1 MKWWDRS
8 LRFIGKVLIVLV
20 VGTFTVTVFFPGLF
34 TKYLQSYA
42 NRKYLNPLGLR
53 ISYSGFVGDLF
64 SAFQFRDITIAAR
77 NGTFTLKAE
86 DARLNIDFLRF
97 LRRDL
102 SFDEVSIGH
111 LRLDVQPGE
120 TASPMSKI
128 EINRLPW
135 ISIQNLAVGEG
146 TVTQGDEDYWFRI
159 TGNLDLTNLITLDDA
174 QVEMYYPALVDT
186 MHFAAK
192 TLEFDGEHF
201 TIVTGNLR
209 YEDNYAVLD
218 GEFGISPRVNMNL
231 HVFSDQFKPPEFL
244 PDWISWQSVEG
255 DLLGNLD
262 TLECKL
268 ALGMSALGEPL
279 DKTVL
284 DFKFMNGEFRISR
297 AVFARGSQ
305 QITAAGNFDPSGNAT
320 LEVSFLNTTMDE
332 FIPYATG
339 LYVDGEATVN
349 VQWYDEKIESLDIGL
364 ALSEIHHSGK
374 KVRDVQGAVS
384 MRNNI
389 WSVTDTTA
397 LSFAGSN
404 VQLWGSVDYTNELM
418 DLEVYLQSDSL
429 AELLDS
435 LNWIPI
441 QGEAEG
447 QVWVSGPWSDPSLT
461 GAVMLHNTGYRW
473 LNIGQSFIQFILDS
487 TLTTPRGRI
496 YASMGKLDLG
506 AKTLEGGEAEFFF
519 EGDTIVTNTLRLY
532 DGFEKLETK
541 GYVILGDSAIFAL
554 DTLAVWR
561 NTEILT
567 GRKIHSALY
576 GDGLHVSPTE
586 LNIAGGQIGISG
598 KWKNADEFA
607 LLANGAGIDLERM
620 LRFLGKPSRLKGIV
634 NAETQISNRDGFLAI
649 SGQLDGLNGEL
660 DRIPFTEL
668 HSTFNLSENRLNL
681 DEFTLRN
688 QDGPIHAYGSLIYA
702 VEESRFGRMG
712 SLDSLDLRG
721 SFDNYQFHD
730 LQAHIP
736 WRYATG
742 GKLSGPFTA
751 RGPAKSPIYNAEL
764 SGTEPRFDK
773 LTGNH
778 IAGRLRYVDK
788 RLEFIDLALDTDA
801 GHYTGY
807 GSIPADLSPAS
818 GVLDVIKDEP
828 VDLHFSADIS
838 EMEFLTTYITDI
850 DSLKGDF
857 DVELSITGTFEKLIR
872 DGNLSVKNGTVELFV
887 MENPITGLKGEVV
900 LENNIMSAVD
910 LAGHTPRGQGRDK
923 SNLSVTG
930 AMDMSR
936 FFQPAF
942 DVQVTGEQVYF
953 SLPLKDIE
961 MVGIPMLSITGRD
974 TILFSCQ
981 FEPDPGWPIFRME
994 LAGPE
999 SYVLK
1004 EPDEGTIIV
1013 YNINVPFYSG
1023 AIVENSDVRNAEAEG
1038 EITLTRVGSED
1049 WRYAGN
1055 IDVLSGEFVYN
1066 AYDFTIDEGWVI
1078 LEPSEFNPRY
1088 YIRATTQFE
1097 YDIDPDTEETDYQLV
1112 DVTMILTGTMDDPQY
1127 AWEIPPN
1134 IPLTE
1139 SDLVTLFALGQPLQ
1153 EGIDPTI
1160 TAGLSLTNIVLRRF
1174 EENARQ
1180 AAGLDRLRIQSTS
1193 SRSIF
1198 PDPQEVRF
1206 HIGKRISPRLYIGVQ
1221 ADPTL
1226 SFNQYQIAYRLSR
1239 RTISLGT
1246 VDQSVVGSVDEDGL
1260 YQVKYRLKLRY

>member
-86 DARLNIDFLRF
+86 DTRLNIDFLRF

-120 TASPMSKI
+120 IAPPKNKI
-128 EINRLPW
+128 EISRLPW
-135 ISIQNLAVGEG
+135 ISVRNLAVGEG

-159 TGNLDLTNLITLDDA
+159 MGNLDLTNLITLDDA

-192 TLEFDGEHF
+192 TLEFDGEQF

-231 HVFSDQFKPPEFL
+231 HVISDQFQSPEFV
-244 PDWISWQSVEG
+244 PDWINWQSVEG
-255 DLLGNLD
+255 DLRGNLD
-262 TLECKL
+262 TLECRL
-268 ALGMSALGEPL
+268 TLGMSALGKPL

-284 DFKFMNGEFRISR
+284 DFNIDNGEISISR
-297 AVFARGSQ
+297 AVFARGGQ
-305 QITAAGNFDPSGNAT
+305 RITAAGNFDPSGNAA
-320 LEVSFLNTTMDE
+320 LEVSFLNTMIDE
-332 FIPYATG
+332 FIPYTTG
-339 LYVDGEATVN
+339 LYMDGEATVKA
-349 VQWYDEKIESLDIGL
+349 QWYDKKIETLDIGL
-364 ALSEIHHSGK
+364 ALSEIQYSGK
-374 KVRDVQGAVS
+374 KVRDVHGAVS
-384 MRNNI
+384 MSQNI

-397 LSFAGSN
+397 LSFAGSD
-404 VQLWGSVDYTNELM
+404 VQLWGSVDYANELM

-441 QGEAEG
+441 QGQVEG
-447 QVWVSGPWSDPSLT
+447 QVWISGPWNDPSLT

-487 TLTTPRGRI
+487 TLPTPRGRM
-496 YASMGKLDLG
+496 YASMGKLDVG
-506 AKTLEGGEAEFFF
+506 AMTIEGGEAEFFF

-541 GYVILGDSAIFAL
+541 GHVVAGDSTIFAL
-554 DTLAVWR
+554 DTLVIWR
-561 NTEILT
+561 NTEILS
-567 GRKIHSALY
+567 GRNIHSALY
-576 GDGLHVSPTE
+576 SDGMHITPTE

-598 KWKNADEFA
+598 NWKDANEFA
-607 LLANGAGIDLERM
+607 LLTNGVGIDLERM
-620 LRFLGKPSRLKGIV
+620 LRFLGKPSRIRGTV
-634 NAETQISNRDGFLAI
+634 NAETQISNRDGYLAI
-649 SGQLDGLNGEL
+649 SGQLDGMNGEL
-660 DRIPFTEL
+660 DRIPFSEL
-668 HSTFNLSENRLNL
+668 RSTFTLSENRLHL
-681 DEFTLRN
+681 DELTIRN
-688 QDGPIHAYGSLIYA
+688 QDGPIHAYGSLIYN
-702 VEESRFGRMG
+702 VDESRFGRMG

-751 RGPAKSPIYNAEL
+751 RGPAESPIYNAEL
-764 SGTEPRFDK
+764 GGTEPRFDR
-773 LTGNH
+773 LAGNH
-778 IAGRLRYVDK
+778 IAGRLRYADQ
-788 RLEFIDLALDTDA
+788 RLEFIDLALETAA

-807 GSIPADLSPAS
+807 GSIPADLSPVS
-818 GVLDVIKDEP
+818 GVLDVIKDKP
-828 VDLHFSADIS
+828 VDLHFSANIS
-838 EMEFLTTYITDI
+838 EMEFLTTYLTDI

-857 DVELSITGTFEKLIR
+857 EVELAITGTFESLIR
-872 DGNLSVKNGTVELFV
+872 EGHLSVKNGTVELFA
-887 MENPITGLKGEVV
+887 MENPITDLEGEIV
-900 LENNIMSAVD
+900 LENNIMRAVD
-910 LAGHTPRGQGRDK
+910 LTGHTPRDQGRDK
-923 SNLSVTG
+923 SYLSVAG

-936 FFQPAF
+936 FFQPTF
-942 DVQVTGEQVYF
+942 DVQITGEQVYF

-961 MVGIPMLSITGRD
+961 MVGTPMLSITGRD

-981 FEPDPGWPIFRME
+981 FEPDPGWPIFRRE

-1023 AIVENSDVRNAEAEG
+1023 AIVENSDVRNAEVEG

-1088 YIRATTQFE
+1088 YIRATTQIE
-1097 YDIDPDTEETDYQLV
+1097 YDIEPDPEETDYQLV

-1153 EGIDPTI
+1153 EGINPTI

-1239 RTISLGT
+1239 RTIPLGT